1 MTTGLIPILVLSA
14 GLTTPSTATAE
25 WIYASSPHFEVF
37 TTGNARRARDT
48 LNLFEQMRAF
58 FAGHLG
64 LTPPD
69 GRLVRLIAFSN
80 EEEFRPYRINDAA
93 GAYYRPGP
101 DRDYIVTQ
109 SLGAGAEAVLVH
121 EYVHLLLARSGGRYP
136 VWLNEGLAEYFAT
149 LQTSAGLATIGRAP
163 ESRWRALRWASLLSL
178 DRLFAVTRDSPEYT
192 TEYPARVFYAQS
204 WALTHLLLTD
214 ATYRPG
220 ADRVLSMVRAGTPA
234 ATAMTT
240 VYGKSTAQVLADLV
254 DYVRADRFATRTVE
268 FTPAAAGAPPRTR
281 AVSAFDAGLVV
292 ANLLASGRE
301 HRSQARAA
309 FEALARQQPDHV
321 ALLEAHGA
329 FELSLN
335 RPAQARPLLARAVE
349 LGSTDVGTRIRLATL
364 LLPSGPAEVLA
375 VLESVGP
382 LTPLE
387 TFDVLHLRSAAHLGL
402 GDLERARG
410 AADELARLATSRRQ
424 RATAERLLAR
434 IANP

>member
-1 MTTGLIPILVLSA
+1 MLSA
-14 GLTTPSTATAE
+14 VLAMPSTAAAE

-37 TTGNARRARDT
+37 TTANARRARDT
-48 LNLFEQMRAF
+48 LHLFEQMRAF
-58 FAGHLG
+58 FASHLG

-93 GAYYRPGP
+93 GAYYRPGA

-109 SLGAGAEAVLVH
+109 ALGAGAEAVLVH

-149 LQTSAGLATIGRAP
+149 LETSAGLATIGRAP

-192 TEYPARVFYAQS
+192 SENPARVFYAQS

-214 ATYRPG
+214 AAYRAG
-220 ADRVLSMVRAGTPA
+220 ADRVLSMVRAGTPSA
-234 ATAMTT
+234 SAMTA
-240 VYGKSTAQVLADLV
+240 VYGKSVAEVLADLA
-254 DYVRADRFATRTVE
+254 DYIRADRFVTRTVE
-268 FTPAAAGAPPRTR
+268 FTPAVVGELALTR
-281 AVSAFDAGLVV
+281 SVSSFDAALVM
-292 ANLLASGRE
+292 ANLLAAGRE
-301 HRSQARAA
+301 HRAQARAA
-309 FEALARQQPDHV
+309 FEALARQQPDRV

-329 FELSLN
+329 FELSMN

-349 LGSTDVGTRIRLATL
+349 LGSKDARTRIRLAAL
-364 LLPSGPAEVLA
+364 LLPRRPAEALA
-375 VLESVGP
+375 TLDPVEP
-382 LTPLE
+382 LTPVE
-387 TFDVLHLRSAAHLGL
+387 TFDVLQLRSAAYLGI
-402 GDLERARG
+402 GDLERARVT
-410 AADELARLATSRRQ
+410 AAELARLATSRQQ

-434 IANP
+434 IATTTP